1 MCLDSGTFLLIQG
14 DEETTLEHVTSILA
28 GDDRLKLIDAFG
40 KSQEVSGAITEI
52 DLLNKRIVVG

>member
-14 DEETTLEHVTSILA
+14 DDETTLEHVSSILA
-28 GDDRLKLIDAFG
+28 VDGRLKLIDAFG
-40 KSQEVSGAITEI
+40 KAQDVSGAITEI